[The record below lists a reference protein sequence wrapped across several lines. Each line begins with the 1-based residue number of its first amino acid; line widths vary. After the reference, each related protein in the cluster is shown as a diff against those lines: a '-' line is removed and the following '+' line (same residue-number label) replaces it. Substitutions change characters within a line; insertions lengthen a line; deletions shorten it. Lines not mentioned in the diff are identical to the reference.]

1 MTQTTTTHFLKT
13 IYEIKEKKMATILDP
28 VYVKRDRLSL
38 ITLCFARTKFPP
50 PPNPLIKDF
59 VRSTVK
65 KKSCL

>member
-50 PPNPLIKDF
+50 PQTP
-59 VRSTVK
+59 
-65 KKSCL
+65 